1 MPLDL
6 EEQEHL
12 DNFKDFW
19 KKYGKLLTGLL
30 TAILL
35 AYAGYSGWQWWKNNQ
50 AMEASKLY
58 GTMLSAVAKG
68 DKEQIFRAVD
78 DLQNQFGRTSYAA
91 MSGLVGAKVAADAG
105 DTAKVL
111 SYLRWTS
118 TKATDSAYAGVAK
131 MRLVAQL
138 IEQGGDAAIT
148 EADQLLKEKP
158 VSGFEAL
165 WIERRG
171 DWYLSQQKIA
181 EARTNYQTAW
191 KMMLQAKELPDESRR
206 LLKVKLDAVGGV

>member
-58 GTMLSAVAKG
+58 GTMLSAVGKG

-105 DTAKVL
+105 DTAKAL